1 MNEGYTSILNDISSK
16 SPTPGG
22 GAVAALCLAHAYS
35 LTSMVAN
42 LTIGREKWLSGQE
55 ISNQII
61 SNHGS
66 NLNRSLELAK
76 NDSNA
81 FEQLMEA
88 YRLPKNSEK
97 EILTRKDTITNA
109 TLKAT
114 NIPFETAE
122 QSLEL
127 LKIIPKLLS
136 VCNQNAITDAAGAAE
151 ICYASIRLAILN
163 VEINIGGLI
172 ESEKNHYSTETELI
186 IKSAEQIIGN
196 VRDIMKNK
204 LE

>member
-1 MNEGYTSILNDISSK
+1 MF
-16 SPTPGG
+16 
-22 GAVAALCLAHAYS
+22 H
-35 LTSMVAN
+35 
-42 LTIGREKWLSGQE
+42 
-55 ISNQII
+55 
-61 SNHGS
+61 
-66 NLNRSLELAK
+66 
-76 NDSNA
+76 
-81 FEQLMEA
+81 
-88 YRLPKNSEK
+88 
-97 EILTRKDTITNA
+97 TITNA

-172 ESEKNHYSTETELI
+172 ESEKNLYSTETELI